1 MWQSGW
7 ERSLGENAY
16 MYMLAEFLCCPP
28 KTIKTLLIG
37 YSPIQ
42 NKKFKAK
49 KTTNKQK
56 KEVTFVFILGVENF
70 SFHSNSKE
78 RLCQRFS
85 QTMAQLHS
93 FHMLTR

>member
-28 KTIKTLLIG
+28 TTIKTLLIG

-49 KTTNKQK
+49 KQK
-56 KEVTFVFILGVENF
+56 K
-70 SFHSNSKE
+70 K
-78 RLCQRFS
+78 
-85 QTMAQLHS
+85 
-93 FHMLTR
+93 